1 MFRKIKLKK
10 QIRACIR
17 EINILE
23 QRRSRSQ
30 AALIS
35 AILTGTTPANDDV
48 DYFNRYTAQINETRD
63 RLHQLQ
69 QEYETL

>member
-17 EINILE
+17 EINLME

-30 AALIS
+30 AALVS
-35 AILTGTTPANDDV
+35 AILTGTTPADDDV

-63 RLHQLQ
+63 CLHQLQ

>member
-17 EINILE
+17 EINLME

-30 AALIS
+30 AALVS
-35 AILTGTTPANDDV
+35 AILTGTTPADDDV

-69 QEYETL
+69 QEYEAL

>member
-35 AILTGTTPANDDV
+35 AILTGTTPADEDV

>member
-1 MFRKIKLKK
+1 MFRKVKLKK

-35 AILTGTTPANDDV
+35 AILTGTTPADDDV

>member
-17 EINILE
+17 EINLLE

-30 AALIS
+30 AALVS
-35 AILTGTTPANDDV
+35 AILTGTTPADDDV
-48 DYFNRYTAQINETRD
+48 DYFNRYTARINETRD

-69 QEYETL
+69 QDYETL

>member
-17 EINILE
+17 EINLLE
-23 QRRSRSQ
+23 QRRTHSQ
-30 AALIS
+30 AALVS
-35 AILTGTTPANDDV
+35 AILTGTTPADDDV

-69 QEYETL
+69 QDYETL

>member
-17 EINILE
+17 EIHLLE

-35 AILTGTTPANDDV
+35 AILTGTTPADEDV
-48 DYFNRYTAQINETRD
+48 DYFNRYTAQINEIRD

>member
-35 AILTGTTPANDDV
+35 AILTGTTPADDDV

>member
-30 AALIS
+30 AALVS
-35 AILTGTTPANDDV
+35 AILTGTTPANDDM

>member
-17 EINILE
+17 EINLME

-30 AALIS
+30 AALVS
-35 AILTGTTPANDDV
+35 AILTGTTPADDDV
-48 DYFNRYTAQINETRD
+48 DYFTRYTAQINETRD

>member
-17 EINILE
+17 EINLLE

-30 AALIS
+30 AALVS
-35 AILTGTTPANDDV
+35 AILTGTTPADDDV

>member
-17 EINILE
+17 EINLLD

-30 AALIS
+30 AALVS
-35 AILTGTTPANDDV
+35 AILTGTTPADDDV

>member
-17 EINILE
+17 EINLLE

-30 AALIS
+30 AALVS
-35 AILTGTTPANDDV
+35 AILTGTTPANDDM

>member
-17 EINILE
+17 EINLME

-30 AALIS
+30 AALVS
-35 AILTGTTPANDDV
+35 AILTGTTPADDDV

-69 QEYETL
+69 QDYETL

>member
-17 EINILE
+17 EINLLE

-30 AALIS
+30 AALVS
-35 AILTGTTPANDDV
+35 AILTGATPADDDV
-48 DYFNRYTAQINETRD
+48 DYFNRYTARINETRD

>member
-1 MFRKIKLKK
+1 MFRKVKLKK

-30 AALIS
+30 AAVRS
-35 AILTGTTPANDDV
+35 AILTGTPPADDDV

>member
-1 MFRKIKLKK
+1 MFRKVKLKK

-30 AALIS
+30 AAVRS
-35 AILTGTTPANDDV
+35 AILTGTTPADDDV

>member
-1 MFRKIKLKK
+1 MFRKIKRKK

-17 EINILE
+17 EINLLE

-30 AALIS
+30 AALVS
-35 AILTGTTPANDDV
+35 AILTGTTPADDDV

-69 QEYETL
+69 QEYEAL

>member
-17 EINILE
+17 EINLLE

-30 AALIS
+30 AALVS
-35 AILTGTTPANDDV
+35 AILTGTTPADDDV

-69 QEYETL
+69 QAYETL

>member
-17 EINILE
+17 EINLME

-30 AALIS
+30 AALVS
-35 AILTGTTPANDDV
+35 AILTGTTPADDDV

>member
-17 EINILE
+17 EINLLE

-30 AALIS
+30 AALVS
-35 AILTGTTPANDDV
+35 AILTGTTPADDDV

-69 QEYETL
+69 QEYEAL

>member
-1 MFRKIKLKK
+1 MFRKVKLKK

-35 AILTGTTPANDDV
+35 AILTGTTPADEDV

>member
-1 MFRKIKLKK
+1 MFHKIKLKK

-17 EINILE
+17 QINLLE

-30 AALIS
+30 AALVS
-35 AILTGTTPANDDV
+35 AILTGTTPADDDV

-69 QEYETL
+69 QEYEAL

>member
-17 EINILE
+17 EINLLE

-30 AALIS
+30 AALVS
-35 AILTGTTPANDDV
+35 AILTGTTPADDDV
-48 DYFNRYTAQINETRD
+48 DYFNRYTARINETRD

>member
-17 EINILE
+17 EMNLLE

-30 AALIS
+30 AMLVS
-35 AILTGTTPANDDV
+35 AILTGTTPADNDV

-63 RLHQLQ
+63 RLHQLY

>member
-23 QRRSRSQ
+23 QRRSRSP

-35 AILTGTTPANDDV
+35 AILTGTTPADEDV

>member
-17 EINILE
+17 EIHLLE

-35 AILTGTTPANDDV
+35 AILSFAHSRSGPSI
-48 DYFNRYTAQINETRD
+48 NRSGCHLRASAR
-63 RLHQLQ
+63 
-69 QEYETL
+69 

>member
-17 EINILE
+17 KINLLE

-30 AALIS
+30 AALVS
-35 AILTGTTPANDDV
+35 AILTGTTPADDDV

-69 QEYETL
+69 QEYEAL

>member
-17 EINILE
+17 EINLLE

-30 AALIS
+30 AALVS
-35 AILTGTTPANDDV
+35 AILTGTTPADDDV

-69 QEYETL
+69 QDYETL

>member
-17 EINILE
+17 EINLME

-30 AALIS
+30 AALVS
-35 AILTGTTPANDDV
+35 AILTGTTPADDDV
-48 DYFNRYTAQINETRD
+48 DYFNRYTARINETRD